1 MPTFSQT
8 VSKVARDAEVASAT
22 VRMYENLGL
31 IPCVRT
37 TNGVRLFAEDA
48 AELVRRI
55 YTERLKSRGR
65 PAKAEVR

>member
-37 TNGVRLFAEDA
+37 TNGVRLSLRTLQNWYA
-48 AELVRRI
+48 AS
-55 YTERLKSRGR
+55 TPS
-65 PAKAEVR
+65 A